1 MNLKFLII
9 SIVIISGFV
18 GSAFAQTM
26 SVEKEFSQEEIDE
39 MKRTAVYIG
48 MSEGSF
54 LIELFPEDAP
64 NTVDRFLKLVESG
77 YYDGT
82 VFHHS

>member
-1 MNLKFLII
+1 LAFIGVVKTITMNLKFLII

-39 MKRTAVYIG
+39 
-48 MSEGSF
+48 S
-54 LIELFPEDAP
+54 
-64 NTVDRFLKLVESG
+64 
-77 YYDGT
+77 
-82 VFHHS
+82 